1 MKKVEDLKFSIKNF
15 IIKSLENFDE
25 IISVSIPGSFEKKVD
40 ISIIS
45 DIDVVIIVK
54 KLNKN
59 LFNNI
64 IKKFHVQGCQISL
77 DDYSVIVN
85 STFGPLKFNDKK
97 TVVFH
102 VMIYDING
110 HREHV
115 IKSPFTCYD
124 WEKSKPIIGKSLSD
138 IYTALPLQLND
149 LVSSRRSLISYID
162 DIEKE
167 NISYRKYLFKGDD
180 VLIEKLNYKMDDRMK
195 MEYIFHT
202 IKFILLNM
210 MKILKQKNLEYSEL
224 QIIKNFSL
232 EGYDKRKIG
241 EILNNLYLWK
251 YKKNL
256 IIQNTI
262 KPIKKELFDLSDT
275 YLRFVNKLPIVNFI
289 RHKKTQFNDGT
300 FLGIGRNPD
309 IIDKIKFDDQEY
321 ELIYSSKMKRAISTA
336 KLLNGN
342 EIIEDSLINEIDYG
356 EAEGMT
362 YLDLIKFH
370 PQIKK
375 QWDLKNDPKFPS
387 GENSRDVLTR
397 LNKFLKKN
405 ILNTKIKKIGVV
417 THNVVIRILLSKL
430 YKIEL
435 NLNYKFIVENCEI
448 ISFRVFR
455 GNIIPQLNHDQ
466 RIKFRDN
473 ITSE

>member
-149 LVSSRRSLISYID
+149 LVSSRRSLTSYID

-167 NISYRKYLFKGDD
+167 NISYRKYLFKGND

-202 IKFILLNM
+202 IKFI
-210 MKILKQKNLEYSEL
+210 Y
-224 QIIKNFSL
+224 
-232 EGYDKRKIG
+232 
-241 EILNNLYLWK
+241 
-251 YKKNL
+251 
-256 IIQNTI
+256 
-262 KPIKKELFDLSDT
+262 
-275 YLRFVNKLPIVNFI
+275 
-289 RHKKTQFNDGT
+289 
-300 FLGIGRNPD
+300 
-309 IIDKIKFDDQEY
+309 
-321 ELIYSSKMKRAISTA
+321 
-336 KLLNGN
+336 
-342 EIIEDSLINEIDYG
+342 
-356 EAEGMT
+356 
-362 YLDLIKFH
+362 
-370 PQIKK
+370 
-375 QWDLKNDPKFPS
+375 
-387 GENSRDVLTR
+387 
-397 LNKFLKKN
+397 
-405 ILNTKIKKIGVV
+405 
-417 THNVVIRILLSKL
+417 
-430 YKIEL
+430 
-435 NLNYKFIVENCEI
+435 
-448 ISFRVFR
+448 
-455 GNIIPQLNHDQ
+455 
-466 RIKFRDN
+466 
-473 ITSE
+473 